1 MTKLRGQ
8 AAQVQGE
15 GLLSQVDKGW
25 VWQRRRAASQEEL
38 RREEGV
44 GGGVEGGVWK
54 VSSLWGLVGDGGGV
68 WKVSEAWVVVGG
80 EGDVVEVLSMV
91 DFRSSDYWFSCRV
104 L

>member
-8 AAQVQGE
+8 AGQVQGE
-15 GLLSQVDKGW
+15 GLLSQVDRGW
-25 VWQRRRAASQEEL
+25 AWQRRRAASPEEL
-38 RREEGV
+38 RRKQGV

-68 WKVSEAWVVVGG
+68 WKVSGAWVVGG
-80 EGDVVEVLSMV
+80 EGIVMKVLSMMNC
-91 DFRSSDYWFSCRV
+91 RSSDYDFSCRV